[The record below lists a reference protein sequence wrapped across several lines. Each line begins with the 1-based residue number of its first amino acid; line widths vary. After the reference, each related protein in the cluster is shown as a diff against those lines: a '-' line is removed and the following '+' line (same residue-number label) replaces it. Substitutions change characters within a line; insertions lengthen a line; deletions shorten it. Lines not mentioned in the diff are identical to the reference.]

1 MGGVEQDAEAAEAG
15 EREGGG
21 QRIKVFECVVSS
33 LSEAVYVFESRFF
46 PQLAQPRV
54 VCHDKQ

>member
-1 MGGVEQDAEAAEAG
+1 MEQDAEAAEAG